1 MEVPGLEARESEVHG
16 SEMGSMDSPSLES
29 MASVM
34 TGIKLCCDVAHVAF
48 HPFTH
53 GNFNVDVDASVFCCM
68 KCLLLLVSLMGTSAL
83 AQNFQ
88 TIDRVDG
95 WLIERRVDREQNHIC
110 RASLP
115 GGGSWFSARVR
126 LDLNDALVVP
136 KGLTTRNTASVDSAR
151 KALHLCRSSLL
162 YF

>member
-1 MEVPGLEARESEVHG
+1 
-16 SEMGSMDSPSLES
+16 
-29 MASVM
+29 
-34 TGIKLCCDVAHVAF
+34 
-48 HPFTH
+48 
-53 GNFNVDVDASVFCCM
+53 M
-68 KCLLLLVSLMGTSAL
+68 KRILLLLPLIGTSAL

-95 WLIERRVDREQNHIC
+95 WLIERKLDGEQNHVC

-126 LDLNDALVVP
+126 LDRTDALVVP
-136 KGLTTRNTASVDSAR
+136 NGLTPPNKASLDSAR
-151 KALHLCRSSLL
+151 EALHLCRSSLL

>member
-1 MEVPGLEARESEVHG
+1 MKRLLPLQ
-16 SEMGSMDSPSLES
+16 SL
-29 MASVM
+29 V
-34 TGIKLCCDVAHVAF
+34 
-48 HPFTH
+48 
-53 GNFNVDVDASVFCCM
+53 
-68 KCLLLLVSLMGTSAL
+68 GTSAL
-83 AQNFQ
+83 AQSLQ

-95 WLIERRVDREQNHIC
+95 WSIERKRDSEQNHVC

-136 KGLTTRNTASVDSAR
+136 QGLITPNKTSVDSAR
-151 KALHLCRSSLL
+151 EAVRLCRSSLL